1 MPIMLPFSGGWR
13 ITLRQRE
20 FLATGER
27 MDALGPERM
36 GYIPDITDG
45 RCSVI
50 FERV

>member
-1 MPIMLPFSGGWR
+1 MPIVLSFSGGWR

-20 FLATGER
+20 FLAMGER
-27 MDALGPERM
+27 MDALGPERV
-36 GYIPDITDG
+36 GYIPDSTDG